1 MAATIIDGKALA
13 AKCKARIKE
22 EVEHL
27 SKRPGL
33 AVIIVGDNP
42 ASRIYVNHKKKDC
55 AECGIYSEEYALPEC
70 ARQEE
75 LLELIDL
82 LNGRADID
90 GILVQLPLPA
100 QFDE

>member
-1 MAATIIDGKALA
+1 MFLFPVNQMCIRDR
-13 AKCKARIKE
+13 ARIKE

-70 ARQEE
+70 RC
-75 LLELIDL
+75 
-82 LNGRADID
+82 
-90 GILVQLPLPA
+90 V
-100 QFDE
+100 